1 MFIDEA
7 KIRVKAGDG
16 GNGCVAFRREKF
28 VPRGGPSGGDG
39 GHGGDVIMES
49 SERHNTLVH
58 FRFNPEYSGERG
70 RHGEGA
76 KKTGREGQDIVLKVP
91 VGTILYDAE
100 TGERVHDFSQP
111 DERIVIA
118 HGGRGGRGNAR
129 FATSTHQAPRE
140 SEEGRA
146 GEERS
151 YRLELKLLADVGLV
165 GYPNVGK
172 STLISRISAARPK
185 IADYPF
191 TTLEPNLGVV
201 TIGDPGADPNAYS
214 FVVADIP
221 GLIEGAHTGAGLGT
235 QFLRHIERTRMLVH
249 VVDVSDASGRP
260 DPVKDFEVIMGELS
274 SFGAGLEE
282 KPIVVVAN
290 KIDAMQTGS
299 AAEADSTSTSIKSRA
314 VAGYASGKKPAIR
327 SSKEK
332 PSARGKKS
340 PQPATKLDLLARYCK
355 RQKLELY
362 PISAVTGEGI
372 EKLKYAI
379 GAQVRKLRE
388 REAKAEP
395 DSRVAV

>member
-1 MFIDEA
+1 MFIDETRI
-7 KIRVKAGDG
+7 KVKAGNG

-39 GHGGDVIMES
+39 GRGGDVWMES

-58 FRFNPEYSGERG
+58 FRFNPEYKAGRG
-70 RHGEGA
+70 RHGEGSN
-76 KKTGREGQDIVLKVP
+76 KTGAEGEDITLKVP
-91 VGTILYDAE
+91 VGTILYDE
-100 TGERVHDFSQP
+100 NTGERIHDFSRP

-118 HGGRGGRGNAR
+118 RGGRGGRGNAR

-140 SEEGRA
+140 HEPGKL
-146 GEERS
+146 GEERV

-201 TIGDPGADPNAYS
+201 SIGNPSDPGYNS

-235 QFLRHIERTRMLVH
+235 QFLRHIERTRLLVH
-249 VVDVSDASGRP
+249 MIDVSDGSGRP
-260 DPVKDFEVIMGELS
+260 DPVQDFEVIESELE

-282 KPIVVVAN
+282 KPMIVVAS
-290 KIDAMQTGS
+290 KIDALQNFS
-299 AAEADSTSTSIKSRA
+299 AASVDEVPAKKTAAAKKKSAKKSRSA
-314 VAGYASGKKPAIR
+314 KTSSR
-327 SSKEK
+327 STAARRAPRKLENKLQRLEK
-332 PSARGKKS
+332 
-340 PQPATKLDLLARYCK
+340 YCK
-355 RQKLELY
+355 KKKLELF

-372 EKLKYAI
+372 DALKYAL
-379 GAQVRKLRE
+379 AKKVQKLRG
-388 REAKAEP
+388 RN
-395 DSRVAV
+395 